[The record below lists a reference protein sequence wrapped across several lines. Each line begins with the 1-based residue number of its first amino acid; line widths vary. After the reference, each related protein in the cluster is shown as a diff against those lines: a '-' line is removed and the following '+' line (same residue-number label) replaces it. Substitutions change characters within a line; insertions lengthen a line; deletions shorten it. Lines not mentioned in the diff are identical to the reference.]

1 MIRANVKPSLITW
14 ARERAGLESADLAH
28 RFPKLE
34 AWEAGETLPTLKQVE
49 DFAHAVHVPVGYLFL
64 PAPPDELLPIPDF
77 RTMTMA
83 GQPVRRASPD
93 LLNTIYMA
101 QERQDWY
108 REFALMTR
116 EPEAGFVGSLTTN
129 TPVPKAAAAIAEV
142 LGFDLGARTDCPT
155 WEEALR
161 LLIGQAERVGV
172 LVMVSGVVLSNNRRR
187 LDPQEFQGFALI
199 DDRAP
204 LVFINVADTKADPM
218 FTLAYEL
225 AHLWLGVSALS
236 SADAA
241 PVNGHQEEEVWCN
254 AVAMELLAPL
264 AVVRA
269 ELLPGEELDET
280 LKRLARWFKVSTLA
294 ILRRLL
300 DAGVLDRAGFEAAWQ
315 AELNRLAPFALGG
328 GNFYRTT
335 LFRVSRRFA
344 RALVASTLEGQTLYR
359 DAFRMLGVTNSE
371 TFNKIG
377 RKVGVVR

>member
-1 MIRANVKPSLITW
+1 MIRAKVKSSLIAW
-14 ARERAGLESADLAH
+14 ARERAGLEPADLAQ

-64 PAPPDELLPIPDF
+64 PAPPDEPLPIPDF
-77 RTMTMA
+77 RTVP
-83 GQPVRRASPD
+83 GQLVRRASPD
-93 LLNTIYMA
+93 LLDTVYMA

-108 REFALMTR
+108 REFALMTC
-116 EPEAGFVGSLTTN
+116 EPEIRFVGSLTTD
-129 TPVPKAAAAIAEV
+129 TPVPKAAAAMAEV
-142 LGFDLGARTDCPT
+142 LGFDLGTRADCPT
-155 WEEALR
+155 WEEAMR
-161 LLIGQAERVGV
+161 LFIGQAERVGV

-236 SADAA
+236 GADAA
-241 PVNGHQEEEVWCN
+241 SVNGHQEEEVWCN

-269 ELLPGEELDET
+269 ALLPGEELDET
-280 LKRLARWFKVSTLA
+280 LKRLARWFKVSTLV

-300 DAGVLDRAGFEAAWQ
+300 DAGVLDRAGFDAAWQ

-344 RALVASTLEGQTLYR
+344 QALVASTLEGQTLYR
-359 DAFRMLGVTNSE
+359 DAFRMLGVRNTE